1 MKSKRVFL
9 KTYGCTLNQ
18 ADGELLASLI
28 KRKGY
33 VLVGSEA
40 RADAI
45 IINSCGVKPA
55 TEEKIVAYLQ
65 KIYETKTKPPKK
77 IIVCGCLPAINL
89 ARVRAAAP
97 NAFIFGAAAPEKV
110 IAALSESKPKID
122 LRGNEAKAIACRR
135 KARLKHGFVAR
146 IPIAYGCRG
155 ACAFCGTRASRGPL
169 VSVPLS
175 QIVRE
180 VKEAAAGGALEVR
193 LTAQDAGCWGFDLK
207 PKQTLTD
214 LLKAINSLSGD
225 FLYRVGMMNPEHA
238 AALLPR
244 LAAQFAGP
252 RVFRFVHLPL
262 QSGSDAVLKAMN
274 RPYTIKQFRKVVTA
288 FRKELPGIMVAT
300 DVIVGFPN
308 ETERDFRAT
317 LKIMKDL
324 RFDLVNVSK
333 YGARPTAPAARLKAL
348 PNGVVKRRAIEA
360 MTLARKIAAKRN
372 SRFIGKIL
380 RVRFVEKAAK
390 EGVLG
395 RSEEYAPVIVRDGV
409 RIDEKRLVK
418 IKAAG
423 AAWLEGVA

>member
-18 ADGELLASLI
+18 ADGELLAALI
-28 KRKGY
+28 KRKNY
-33 VLVGSEA
+33 SITDSEENA
-40 RADAI
+40 QAI
-45 IINSCGVKPA
+45 IINTCGVKPA

-65 KIYETKTKPPKK
+65 KLAKLKPTKK
-77 IIVCGCLPAINL
+77 IIVCGCLPAMNL

-97 NAFIFGAAAPEKV
+97 NAFVFGAAAPEKV
-110 IAALSESKPKID
+110 VSALSESKPKTD
-122 LRGNEAKAIACRR
+122 LRGSEARAIACRR
-135 KARLKHGFVAR
+135 KTLVKHGFVAR

-180 VKEAAAGGALEVR
+180 VKRAAAGGALDVR

-214 LLKAINSLSGD
+214 LLKAVNSLPGD
-225 FLYRVGMMNPEHA
+225 FLCRVGMMNPEHA
-238 AALLPR
+238 AALLPEITE
-244 LAAQFAGP
+244 QFAGP

-274 RPYTIKQFRKVVTA
+274 RPYTIKQFKEVVKV
-288 FRKELPGIMVAT
+288 FRKEVPDIMVAT
-300 DVIVGFPN
+300 DVIVGFPT

-317 LKIMKDL
+317 LKIMKEL
-324 RFDLVNVSK
+324 QFDLVNVSK
-333 YGARPTAPAARLKAL
+333 YGSRPTAPAARLKAL
-348 PNGVVKRRAIEA
+348 PNNVVKRRAIKA
-360 MTLARKIAAKRN
+360 MALARKIAARRN
-372 SRFIGKIL
+372 SRFVGKAL

-390 EGVLG
+390 IGLLG

-409 RIDEKRLVK
+409 RLGETRAVK